1 MSYET
6 YNLFKDAL
14 AQGRQINQLCIKWQ
28 HEIFESM
35 GIARA
40 FGVSQLEKIHI
51 NFPSD
56 KSMPLHLQ
64 QFAQICQM
72 SVVKAMK
79 IPRARAGKDRRFK
92 PAPKLVAKGRLNR
105 VTIARIFAE
114 CCNKLLTVKSVRL
127 LREARAKGENINT
140 LCILWQRE
148 IIEGMGFEQEFGVN
162 TLMLVPIY
170 NSGDQQLL
178 MAMQRFQSI
187 CMSVVKQALEPDM
200 SANADFSKRIY
211 KPKEGKLVDS
221 GIVPRRKLFEFF
233 KAAKKLNSPEV
244 EKALKEAKAAGRPVG
259 ERSVEIQ
266 RELFESVG
274 IQQDHGVMQLNRMSM
289 DYGRDRELVRAMMI
303 FSNDCSKL
311 VKKIDPD
318 AVKKAEARQ
327 KARMEAMQRD
337 MAERQ
342 RRMQQ
347 TANQQEKVVEG
358 KVVKKAAADEAK
370 AGGDTK
376 ADGKA
381 KADAKGES
389 DGKGKTETGKTEPTG
404 SAGAEASNGTNQ
416 SPEDEEEMMLAMML
430 LEEEEKKKAAAQA
443 AAGPKS

>member
-1 MSYET
+1 MR
-6 YNLFKDAL
+6 AL
-14 AQGRQINQLCIKWQ
+14 WDG
-28 HEIFESM
+28 
-35 GIARA
+35 
-40 FGVSQLEKIHI
+40 
-51 NFPSD
+51 
-56 KSMPLHLQ
+56 
-64 QFAQICQM
+64 
-72 SVVKAMK
+72 
-79 IPRARAGKDRRFK
+79 
-92 PAPKLVAKGRLNR
+92 
-105 VTIARIFAE
+105 
-114 CCNKLLTVKSVRL
+114 
-127 LREARAKGENINT
+127 
-140 LCILWQRE
+140 
-148 IIEGMGFEQEFGVN
+148 
-162 TLMLVPIY
+162 
-170 NSGDQQLL
+170 
-178 MAMQRFQSI
+178 
-187 CMSVVKQALEPDM
+187 
-200 SANADFSKRIY
+200 
-211 KPKEGKLVDS
+211 
-221 GIVPRRKLFEFF
+221 
-233 KAAKKLNSPEV
+233 
-244 EKALKEAKAAGRPVG
+244 AGRPVG

-404 SAGAEASNGTNQ
+404 SAGAEASRAPGR
-416 SPEDEEEMMLAMML
+416 
-430 LEEEEKKKAAAQA
+430 
-443 AAGPKS
+443 